1 MAVSINVHGATFI
14 LLGQP
19 GRHSVEQD
27 LSVIK
32 TLYEALLNVWTQG
45 WDTKVQSSINKILY
59 ETLVMNDNDTSFR
72 DECPS
77 HNGNNNM
84 LSLQINWGS
93 TS

>member
-45 WDTKVQSSINKILY
+45 
-59 ETLVMNDNDTSFR
+59 
-72 DECPS
+72 
-77 HNGNNNM
+77 
-84 LSLQINWGS
+84 
-93 TS
+93 